1 MTRTIN
7 FDNFRAEQ
15 NEEPISLIIG
25 GETYDL
31 PPSLP
36 ASLAVEM
43 MRMQEAFEDEDQEV
57 PPSAMDTFGSEM
69 FGPTVWSE
77 LLRRHRITV
86 NELSPLMEM
95 VFEAYSDEPPKEE
108 TEATPG
114 STSRTPRAGSTSSR
128 SGRGSKRTSSAST
141 AST

>member
-15 NEEPISLIIG
+15 NEEPINLVIG
-25 GETYDL
+25 GETYAL

-43 MRMQEAFEDEDQEV
+43 MRMQADFEDEDADV
-57 PPSAMDTFGSEM
+57 PAEAMDAFGAAL
-69 FGPTVWSE
+69 FGDTMWSD

-86 NELSPLMEM
+86 VELSPLMEM
-95 VFEAYSDEPPKEE
+95 VFEAYSDEPPKEV
-108 TEATPG
+108 TEAIPE
-114 STSRTPRAGSTSSR
+114 STSEAQESGSISSPR
-128 SGRGSKRTSSAST
+128 GRGSKRTS
-141 AST
+141 